1 MRSIN
6 SRRIVAVLLLMLF
19 FIPAM
24 GFSLTSSEVEG
35 EFMCD
40 CGCGDVLVNCTCDRS
55 EEMRAIINGMIK
67 DGMTKDQIID
77 DFVSQFG
84 EVILSSPPRRGFNLI
99 AYAVPMAGLFFG
111 VAVAVVFVRRWSSH
125 GRKEDWD
132 EDPGYPDADEEGIS
146 DEMSGKID
154 EELDRMEES

>member
-1 MRSIN
+1 MRSTN
-6 SRRIVAVLLLMLF
+6 NRRIVAVLLLALF
-19 FIPAM
+19 FTPAM

-84 EVILSSPPRRGFNLI
+84 EVILSSPPPRGFNLV
-99 AYAVPMAGLFFG
+99 AYAVPMTGLLLG
-111 VAVAVVFVRRWSSH
+111 AVIAVVLVRRWSSH
-125 GRKEDWD
+125 GREEDWD
-132 EDPGYPDADEEGIS
+132 EDPRGDDVDEEGVS
-146 DEMSGKID
+146 DEMSRKID